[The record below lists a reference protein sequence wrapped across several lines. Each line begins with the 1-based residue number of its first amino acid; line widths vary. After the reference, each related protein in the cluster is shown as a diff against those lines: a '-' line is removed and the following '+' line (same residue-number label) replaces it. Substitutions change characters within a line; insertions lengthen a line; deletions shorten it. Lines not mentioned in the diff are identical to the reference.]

1 MDILH
6 LEKIIEKT
14 ALEEGFKVSISE
26 KMKND
31 GYLVCNFFHIKTGE
45 TCCLNLAIDI
55 GIGEQTD
62 HFVRNLRYYLTDFKQ
77 SLGIYEGMAMPVNI
91 FISQPMT
98 GRHVEEIQEERYR
111 IVAFIKEHYEF
122 QFRNSRASA
131 MVPKGYSFY
140 EKEPEYNINVVNP
153 IERENAP
160 DNAGRLWYLGQAISD
175 LEKCDLVIFARGWK
189 KSKGCCI
196 EMEVVRQYGI
206 PYFEYGTA
214 FLTLETF
221 VAIK

>member
-1 MDILH
+1 M
-6 LEKIIEKT
+6 T
-14 ALEEGFKVSISE
+14 
-26 KMKND
+26 
-31 GYLVCNFFHIKTGE
+31 
-45 TCCLNLAIDI
+45 
-55 GIGEQTD
+55 
-62 HFVRNLRYYLTDFKQ
+62 
-77 SLGIYEGMAMPVNI
+77 VNV
-91 FISQPMT
+91 FISQPML
-98 GRHVEEIQEERYR
+98 GRRVRGIQEERDL
-111 IVAFIKEHYEF
+111 IVTFIKKNYD
-122 QFRNSRASA
+122 FRFDGASRASA
-131 MVPKGYSFY
+131 MIPKGFDVY
-140 EKEPEYNINVVNP
+140 KDKPEYNINVVNP

>member
-1 MDILH
+1 M
-6 LEKIIEKT
+6 T
-14 ALEEGFKVSISE
+14 
-26 KMKND
+26 
-31 GYLVCNFFHIKTGE
+31 
-45 TCCLNLAIDI
+45 
-55 GIGEQTD
+55 
-62 HFVRNLRYYLTDFKQ
+62 
-77 SLGIYEGMAMPVNI
+77 VNV
-91 FISQPMT
+91 FISQPMS
-98 GRHVEEIQEERYR
+98 GRHVGEIQEERDR
-111 IVAFIKEHYEF
+111 IVMLIKEHYNF

-131 MVPKGYSFY
+131 MLPKGCVLFG
-140 EKEPEYNINVVNP
+140 EATEYNINVVNP

-214 FLTLETF
+214 FLTFETF